1 MRAPITLKGAQRL
14 REELDHLK
22 SVKRPKVIA
31 AIAEAREH
39 GDLKENA
46 EYHAAREEQGFI
58 EGRIKQLEGELSH
71 AEIID
76 VSKLNAGSKVVFGAS
91 VTLADVETDEEKKY
105 QIVGD
110 LEADI
115 KLGLI
120 AISSPVAR
128 AMIGKL
134 EGDSIV
140 IDAPAGQREYEI
152 VSVSYVDCPRGDGD
166 PAVACTQPLCRGCAA
181 GRCGACARPCHDGA
195 GRTGRTRT
203 TDAPFH
209 GCRAALAGG
218 RVDPPARRRRCGRR
232 LLAACRPGLHG
243 AGHAR
248 RANDGLRRNTAAD
261 LGGQP
266 GVAAGAAAAVCRC
279 RIRARRTGSFA
290 LVPAASDRPGP
301 AGLRQ
306 SGRGAGR

>member
-46 EYHAAREEQGFI
+46 EYHTAREEQGFI

-76 VSKLNAGSKVVFGAS
+76 ITKLNAGSKVVFGATVELS
-91 VTLADVETDEEKKY
+91 DVESDEEKRY

-120 AISSPVAR
+120 AISSPLAR
-128 AMIGKL
+128 ALIGKL
-134 EGDSIV
+134 EGDAV
-140 IDAPAGQREYEI
+140 TIDAPAGQREYEI
-152 VSVSYVDCPRGDGD
+152 VSVQYLD
-166 PAVACTQPLCRGCAA
+166 
-181 GRCGACARPCHDGA
+181 
-195 GRTGRTRT
+195 
-203 TDAPFH
+203 
-209 GCRAALAGG
+209 
-218 RVDPPARRRRCGRR
+218 
-232 LLAACRPGLHG
+232 
-243 AGHAR
+243 
-248 RANDGLRRNTAAD
+248 
-261 LGGQP
+261 
-266 GVAAGAAAAVCRC
+266 
-279 RIRARRTGSFA
+279 
-290 LVPAASDRPGP
+290 
-301 AGLRQ
+301 
-306 SGRGAGR
+306 